1 MPAPESARSDVL
13 DPQALRA
20 KRATAARV
28 AVEMIFMMGPNLGCR
43 VGRRGKCRGRVM
55 LRAAVMGVDRK
66 ERLYE
71 AL

>member
-1 MPAPESARSDVL
+1 
-13 DPQALRA
+13 
-20 KRATAARV
+20 
-28 AVEMIFMMGPNLGCR
+28 VEMIFMMGPNLGCR
-43 VGRRGKCRGRVM
+43 VGRRSKCRGRVM